1 MIKLKYKPLLK
12 IEITSEYGIRV
23 LGGLE
28 FHPGIDYRAALNDN
42 IYAVDD
48 GKVVVAKNDTDG
60 YGLYVVIEHS
70 NYCSLYA
77 HMKALEV
84 SIGQSI
90 KAGQIIGHVGMTG
103 MTTGPH
109 LHFEIRDCLY
119 DSMFWLKSLLKG
131 RHVMCINPK
140 DLVNAAEAV
149 LQIKVEYFKTT
160 NGTYQLKGDVKDFG
174 VKIVNQKNQTIGEP
188 CCVNG
193 TFFWW
198 EDTARTKTYPTSILI
213 IDGKIYRNEANHYY
227 DFKAPQSVFIVYNDG
242 RVEMK
247 KANFATDL
255 DYKNIKVAVG
265 GVGLRNTLDSSF
277 IYNPASEGFKKDN
290 RLQDGL
296 LVDYTDVLAKRNKTV
311 IGYNKAENKIYLM
324 VRPNIYH
331 KHSFL
336 YDLQKLVK
344 DCNYDIALSVDG
356 GGSTF
361 INNADEMLVFGDNR
375 RINNIIGFGL

>member
-42 IYAVDD
+42 IYVVDD
-48 GKVVVAKNDTDG
+48 GKVVVAKNDVDG

-84 SIGQSI
+84 NVGQSI
-90 KAGQIIGHVGMTG
+90 KAGQVIGHVGMTG

-119 DSMFWLKSLLKG
+119 DSTFWLKSILKG

-140 DLVNAAEAV
+140 DLVNAAETMP
-149 LQIKVEYFKTT
+149 QIKVEYSKTA
-160 NGTYQLKGDVKDFG
+160 NRTYQLAGDVKDLS
-174 VKIVNQKNQTIGEP
+174 VKIINQKNQTIEEP
-188 CCVNG
+188 YCVNG

-361 INNADEMLVFGDNR
+361 INNANEMLVFGDNR